1 MYLDRRLW
9 VFTAGVR
16 GRIAA
21 SILLGLV
28 AAASGVARLALLGWL
43 LGKIFSGAEIG
54 DLILPF
60 ILTTGV
66 MLLRGV
72 LEYSRTMVA
81 HRTAAAV
88 QVTLRK
94 KLYDHVI
101 ALGPAHFGRERT
113 GATLLTLI
121 DGVEQLE
128 TYFGQYLPQL
138 CVATLAPLGI
148 FAFVA
153 FLDLPLAGA
162 LFGFALF
169 TLIAPTAFHR
179 WDRRAAQ
186 ARQKSYSAYGAE
198 FLDSIQG
205 LGTLKAFGQ
214 STARAREL
222 AAKAQ
227 DLFRRTMWV
236 LATNS
241 LSRGITDGGIALGAA
256 LALGIGAWR
265 VAEGEISI
273 GVLLIVLM
281 MGVEVFRPMRELR
294 VLLHQG
300 MLGQSAAEGL
310 FKLLDA
316 KPLVCEAEA
325 LSIEP
330 SVARRATS
338 GEAVLT
344 PSLTFDNVIFSY
356 PGGRLPAHQD
366 LNFEIKAGER
376 VGIVGSSGC
385 GKSSIVRLMLRLY
398 DPDRGRVLLGGKDL
412 RDLSFAQIRDH
423 FAVVHQDT
431 YLFHGSAEENIC
443 FGNPN
448 TSRVE
453 LEAAARAA
461 NAHGFISDLPQG
473 YETVIGERGVRLSGG
488 QRQRIAI
495 ARALLRD
502 APFLVLDEA
511 LSAVDAENEAVIQQA
526 LDRLMKD
533 RTVLILAH
541 RLSSVVKAD
550 RILVLKDGAL
560 VESGRHGE
568 LMAAQGTYYRL
579 MAAQVTEST
588 AVISEPKEVP
598 ERVMVPLEDRQ
609 VAELQPANEILR
621 AGHMGWGRATA
632 LLLRQIWPLRGR
644 VGLAF
649 TLGVARVVALIGVG
663 VLSAFVV
670 VAVRQGEPFGGLLI
684 ALYILAPFAGIL
696 HWLESWVAHDM
707 AFRLLTEMRIA
718 LFDKLNALAPAY
730 LLRRRSGD
738 LVAMATQDIEN
749 VEYFFAH
756 TVAPAFVALLVPGA
770 VFAALL
776 VYGWPMALA
785 LAPFLIL
792 IALSPFLMRKRVDQL
807 ASQAREAQGEL
818 NAHVVDTLQGL
829 AEILAFR
836 QEAQRGKQFIDLV
849 RRHHALRLPF
859 FSDLTLQTA
868 LVETV
873 TGLGGLAVVIVGSVL
888 VSDGDLERTMLPLLT
903 LLAMAAFLPISEI
916 ANIGRQL
923 ADTLGGTRRLHAVHS
938 EPVAVEDGL
947 GVAPQKNSGVG
958 ASLTLENVFFT
969 YPGINAAALRAVNV
983 SLAAGQTLAL
993 VGPSGAGKTTLAH
1006 LLMRFW
1012 DPQSGKVCLDGHN
1025 LKDWRLDDLRS
1036 HIALV
1041 AQDTYLFNDTIRANI
1056 LIARPEASEA
1066 EVAVAIRSASLD
1078 DFTAGL
1084 PDGLDTLV
1092 GERGARLSGGQRQRI
1107 AIARAFLKDAP
1118 VLILDEATSHLDALN
1133 EQSVRHALDE
1143 LMATRTTMVI
1153 AHRLSTVRDADQ
1165 IVVMDD
1171 GCVVENGNHDELVA
1185 KGGLYAQLVA
1195 RQLAGGAIAEG
1206 SATD

>member
-9 VFTAGVR
+9 IFTAGVR

-21 SILLGLV
+21 GIILGLL
-28 AAASGVARLALLGWL
+28 AAAAGVARLALLGWL
-43 LGKIFSGAEIG
+43 LGKIFSGADMA
-54 DLILPF
+54 DLVLPF
-60 ILTTGV
+60 VLTAGV

-72 LEYSRTMVA
+72 LEYGRTMAA

-88 QVTLRK
+88 QVKLRQR
-94 KLYDHVI
+94 LYDHVI
-101 ALGPAHFGRERT
+101 ALGPAYFGRERT

-138 CVATLAPLGI
+138 CVAALAPLGI

-162 LFGFALF
+162 LFGFAIF

-186 ARQKSYSAYGAE
+186 SRQDSYASYGAE
-198 FLDSIQG
+198 FLDSVQG

-222 AAKAQ
+222 TVKAH

-265 VAEGEISI
+265 VVEGDISI

-281 MGVEVFRPMRELR
+281 MGVEIFRPMRELR

-310 FKLLDA
+310 FALLDA
-316 KPLVCEAEA
+316 KPLVHEAE
-325 LSIEP
+325 
-330 SVARRATS
+330 
-338 GEAVLT
+338 GESSKAELL
-344 PSLTFDNVIFSY
+344 PSLRFENVNFSY
-356 PGGRLPAHQD
+356 PGGRQPAHRN

-376 VGIVGSSGC
+376 VGVVGPSGC
-385 GKSSIVRLMLRLY
+385 GKSSIVRLLLRLY
-398 DPDRGRVLLGGKDL
+398 DPDQGRVLLGGNDL
-412 RDLSFAQIRDH
+412 RELSFAQIRDH

-431 YLFHGSAEENIC
+431 YLFHGTAEENIR
-443 FGNPN
+443 FGKPEA
-448 TSRVE
+448 SREE

-461 NAHGFISDLPQG
+461 NAHEFIAGLPQG
-473 YETVIGERGVRLSGG
+473 YDTVIGERGVRLSGG

-511 LSAVDAENEAVIQQA
+511 LSAVDSENEAVIQQA
-526 LDRLMKD
+526 LDRLMQG

-541 RLSSVVKAD
+541 RLSSVIDAD
-550 RILVLKDGAL
+550 RILVLEEGAM

-568 LMAAQGTYYRL
+568 LMAEKGVYHRL
-579 MAAQVTEST
+579 MAAQAAESSADTE
-588 AVISEPKEVP
+588 APAA
-598 ERVMVPLEDRQ
+598 ERERPVVPLEDRQ
-609 VAELQPANEILR
+609 AAELQPADEILR
-621 AGHMGWGRATA
+621 AGHMSWGRATA
-632 LLLRQIWPLRGR
+632 LLLRQVWPLRGR

-649 TLGVARVVALIGVG
+649 ILGVARVVALIGVG
-663 VLSAFVV
+663 VLSAFAVA
-670 VAVRQGEPFGGLLI
+670 AVRNGEPFDSLLV
-684 ALYILAPFAGIL
+684 ALYVLAPFAGIL

-718 LFDKLNALAPAY
+718 LFAKLDALAPAY

-756 TVAPAFVALLVPGA
+756 TVAPAFVALLVPAA
-770 VFAALL
+770 VLVAVL
-776 VYGWPMALA
+776 VYGWPMAAA
-785 LAPFLIL
+785 LAPFLAL
-792 IALSPFLMRKRVDQL
+792 IALSPFLMRKRVDAL
-807 ASQAREAQGEL
+807 ASRAREAQGEL
-818 NAHVVDTLQGL
+818 NAHSVDTLQGL

-836 QEAQRGKQFIDLV
+836 QEARRGKQFIDLV

-859 FSDLTLQTA
+859 FRDLTIQTA
-868 LVETV
+868 LVETA
-873 TGLGGLAVVIVGSVL
+873 TGLGGLAVVITGAAL
-888 VSDGDLERTMLPLLT
+888 VSAGDLERTMLPLLT

-938 EPVAVEDGL
+938 EPVAVQDGP
-947 GVAPQKNSGVG
+947 GVAEEAPAGGG
-958 ASLTLENVFFT
+958 AALKLENVRFC
-969 YPGINAAALRAVNV
+969 YPGIKVPALDAINV
-983 SLAAGQTLAL
+983 SVAAGQTLAL

-1012 DPQSGKVCLDGHN
+1012 DPDEGVVRFDGHD
-1025 LKDWRLDDLRS
+1025 LKHWRLDDLRQ

-1056 LIARPEASEA
+1056 LIARPEASDA
-1066 EVAVAIRSASLD
+1066 DVAAAVRRAALD
-1078 DFTAGL
+1078 DFTAAL
-1084 PDGLDTLV
+1084 PDGLETRV

-1133 EQSVRHALDE
+1133 EQAVRHALDE
-1143 LMATRTTMVI
+1143 LMAARTTIVI
-1153 AHRLSTVRDADQ
+1153 AHRLSTVRDADL
-1165 IVVMDD
+1165 IVVMDEGRVAESGD
-1171 GCVVENGNHDELVA
+1171 HAALIA
-1185 KGGLYAQLVA
+1185 KGGLYAGLVA
-1195 RQLAGGAIAEG
+1195 RQLAGAVQA
-1206 SATD
+1206 AD